1 MEPRPNTR
9 HHDGPG
15 VRASQP
21 VFAGNS
27 RGILARNPYLIFAPL
42 PDRLN
47 AAWEGVE
54 GRSSGRCCGDGPFVL
69 AFE

>member
-1 MEPRPNTR
+1 
-9 HHDGPG
+9 
-15 VRASQP
+15 
-21 VFAGNS
+21 
-27 RGILARNPYLIFAPL
+27 LIFPPL

-54 GRSSGRCCGDGPFVL
+54 GRSSGRCCGDGPFVP